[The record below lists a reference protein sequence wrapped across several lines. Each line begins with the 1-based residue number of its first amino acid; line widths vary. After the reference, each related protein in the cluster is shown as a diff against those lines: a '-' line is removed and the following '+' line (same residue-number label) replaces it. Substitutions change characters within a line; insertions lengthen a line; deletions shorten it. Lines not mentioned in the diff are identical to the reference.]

1 MATIHFVD
9 ANNNIGQVY
18 SFSSQ
23 IVPRC
28 IVSCDQNGTAN
39 YIPTDGAGYSS
50 YDENMGSYT
59 NRYYYNSHNP
69 SIHAVASDNS
79 ICNAYNAVSTISNV
93 SIPAGTY
100 TPSAFENL
108 ISQYISA
115 NGSRN
120 CVNAFTAKVNGITY
134 NVSAGQ
140 AIKYCT
146 TNTAGSGT
154 NSTLR
159 IVTFNGRTY
168 AQAQD
173 ANRLYF
179 EGTYV
184 VYASNFSGHA
194 QFSAYANYSITIGT
208 GIIFN

>member
-1 MATIHFVD
+1 MAISFRYNDTTYELFSDVGEPITSP
-9 ANNNIGQVY
+9 NLNIVKDVAGLLY
-18 SFSSQ
+18 KFN
-23 IVPRC
+23 VPLLTSREQR
-28 IVSCDQNGTAN
+28 I
-39 YIPTDGAGYSS
+39 
-50 YDENMGSYT
+50 GSYIYKAPSPT
-59 NRYYYNSHNP
+59 ICVRHNNTTYYCARSRE
-69 SIHAVASDNS
+69 
-79 ICNAYNAVSTISNV
+79 AVSEYD
-93 SIPAGTY
+93 IPAGTY

-179 EGTYV
+179 DGTYV
-184 VYASNFSGHA
+184 VYASNFSGLA
-194 QFSAYANYSITIGT
+194 QFSAYANYPITIGT
-208 GIIFN
+208 GIKFN

>member
-1 MATIHFVD
+1 MALKFYID
-9 ANNNIGQVY
+9 
-18 SFSSQ
+18 
-23 IVPRC
+23 
-28 IVSCDQNGTAN
+28 DGTAQLQLWASTTKVTTPSLC
-39 YIPTDGAGYSS
+39 YRKDGTTYYTPLLTSRGQIIGDYAYSAI
-50 YDENMGSYT
+50 G
-59 NRYYYNSHNP
+59 
-69 SIHAVASDNS
+69 
-79 ICNAYNAVSTISNV
+79 STICVRYSNTTYYAAK
-93 SIPAGTY
+93 SRTENYYIPAGTY

-179 EGTYV
+179 DGTYV
-184 VYASNFSGHA
+184 VHASNFSGYA
-194 QFSAYANYSITIGT
+194 QFSAYANYPITIGT
-208 GIIFN
+208 GIKFN

>member
-1 MATIHFVD
+1 MAIKFIYNNTTYTLWDSTSRVTTPSLCHRKDGTTYYTPLLTSRRQTIDGYEYISGNPTVCVRY
-9 ANNNIGQVY
+9 NNTTYYAARI
-18 SFSSQ
+18 
-23 IVPRC
+23 R
-28 IVSCDQNGTAN
+28 
-39 YIPTDGAGYSS
+39 GA
-50 YDENMGSYT
+50 
-59 NRYYYNSHNP
+59 
-69 SIHAVASDNS
+69 
-79 ICNAYNAVSTISNV
+79 AYA
-93 SIPAGTY
+93 IPAGTY
-100 TPSAFENL
+100 TPSVFENL
-108 ISQYISA
+108 IRQYISA

-179 EGTYV
+179 DGTYV
-184 VYASNFSGHA
+184 VYASNFSGYA

>member
-1 MATIHFVD
+1 MAISFRYNDTTYELFSDVGEPITSP
-9 ANNNIGQVY
+9 NLNIVKDVAGLLY
-18 SFSSQ
+18 KFN
-23 IVPRC
+23 VPLLTSREQR
-28 IVSCDQNGTAN
+28 I
-39 YIPTDGAGYSS
+39 
-50 YDENMGSYT
+50 GSYIYKAPSPT
-59 NRYYYNSHNP
+59 ICVRHNNTTYYCARSRE
-69 SIHAVASDNS
+69 
-79 ICNAYNAVSTISNV
+79 AVSEYD
-93 SIPAGTY
+93 IPAGTY

-159 IVTFNGRTY
+159 IVTFNGRNTVE
-168 AQAQD
+168 AWD
-173 ANRLYF
+173 AGTF
-179 EGTYV
+179 KGTYV
-184 VYASNFSGHA
+184 VHASNFSGLA

>member
-1 MATIHFVD
+1 MAVSFRYNDTTYELFSDVGVPITSP
-9 ANNNIGQVY
+9 NLNIAKDVAGVLY
-18 SFSSQ
+18 KFN
-23 IVPRC
+23 VPLLTSREQR
-28 IVSCDQNGTAN
+28 I
-39 YIPTDGAGYSS
+39 
-50 YDENMGSYT
+50 GSYIYKAPSPT
-59 NRYYYNSHNP
+59 ICVRHNNTTYYCARSRE
-69 SIHAVASDNS
+69 
-79 ICNAYNAVSTISNV
+79 AVSEYD
-93 SIPAGTY
+93 IPAGTY

-140 AIKYCT
+140 SIKYCT

-184 VYASNFSGHA
+184 VHASNFSGYA

>member
-1 MATIHFVD
+1 MAIKFIYNNTTYTLLNQASRVTTPSLCYRQSGNARYAPLLTSRSQTI
-9 ANNNIGQVY
+9 
-18 SFSSQ
+18 
-23 IVPRC
+23 
-28 IVSCDQNGTAN
+28 
-39 YIPTDGAGYSS
+39 
-50 YDENMGSYT
+50 GSYT
-59 NRYYYNSHNP
+59 YSAASPTVCCRYNNTTYYTAKSRSAN
-69 SIHAVASDNS
+69 
-79 ICNAYNAVSTISNV
+79 YN
-93 SIPAGTY
+93 IPAGTY

-159 IVTFNGRTY
+159 IVTFNGLTY

-179 EGTYV
+179 GGTYV
-184 VYASNFSGHA
+184 VYASNFSGYA

>member
-1 MATIHFVD
+1 MAVSFRYNDTTYELFSDVGEPITSP
-9 ANNNIGQVY
+9 NLNIAKDVAGLLY
-18 SFSSQ
+18 KFN
-23 IVPRC
+23 VPLLTSREQR
-28 IVSCDQNGTAN
+28 I
-39 YIPTDGAGYSS
+39 
-50 YDENMGSYT
+50 GSYIYKAPSPT
-59 NRYYYNSHNP
+59 ICVRHNNTTYYCARSRE
-69 SIHAVASDNS
+69 
-79 ICNAYNAVSTISNV
+79 AVSEYD
-93 SIPAGTY
+93 IPAGTY

-168 AQAQD
+168 AQATD
-173 ANRLYF
+173 AVQKYF
-179 EGTYV
+179 AGTYV
-184 VYASNFSGHA
+184 VYASNFSGYA
-194 QFSAYANYSITIGT
+194 KFSDYANYSITIGT

>member
-1 MATIHFVD
+1 MAIKFRY
-9 ANNNIGQVY
+9 NNTTPYTLWDSKLRVTTP
-18 SFSSQ
+18 SLCH
-23 IVPRC
+23 R
-28 IVSCDQNGTAN
+28 QNGTTYYVPLLTSRRQTIDGYE
-39 YIPTDGAGYSS
+39 YISGNPTVCVRYNNTTYYGA
-50 YDENMGSYT
+50 
-59 NRYYYNSHNP
+59 R
-69 SIHAVASDNS
+69 IRAA
-79 ICNAYNAVSTISNV
+79 AYA
-93 SIPAGTY
+93 IPAGTY

-108 ISQYISA
+108 ISHYISA

-140 AIKYCT
+140 VIKYCT

-179 EGTYV
+179 DGTYV
-184 VYASNFSGHA
+184 VYASNFSGYA

>member
-1 MATIHFVD
+1 MALSFRY
-9 ANNNIGQVY
+9 NNTTYELFSDVGKPITSPNLNIVKDVAGFLY
-18 SFSSQ
+18 KFN
-23 IVPRC
+23 VPLLTSREQR
-28 IVSCDQNGTAN
+28 I
-39 YIPTDGAGYSS
+39 
-50 YDENMGSYT
+50 GSYIYKAPSPT
-59 NRYYYNSHNP
+59 ICVRHNNTTYYCARSRE
-69 SIHAVASDNS
+69 
-79 ICNAYNAVSTISNV
+79 AVSEYD
-93 SIPAGTY
+93 IPAGTY

-159 IVTFNGRTY
+159 IVTFNGRN
-168 AQAQD
+168 AVEAND
-173 ANRLYF
+173 ANRKYF
-179 EGTYV
+179 SGTYV
-184 VYASNFSGHA
+184 VYASNFSGYA
-194 QFSAYANYSITIGT
+194 QFSAYANYPITIGT
-208 GIIFN
+208 GIKFN